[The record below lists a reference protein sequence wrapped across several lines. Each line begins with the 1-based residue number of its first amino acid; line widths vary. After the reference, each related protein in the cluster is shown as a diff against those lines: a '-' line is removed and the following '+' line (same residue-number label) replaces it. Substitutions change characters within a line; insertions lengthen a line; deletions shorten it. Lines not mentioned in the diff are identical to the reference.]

1 MSLTHSHERDDQLL
15 IRYLVGSLS
24 EDETE
29 RLDELSIAD
38 DRFAADLHAVEHDLV
53 DAYVRLTLVGDIRQR
68 FEMQYLSSPAGRAK
82 VAFATALLRYRKSG
96 APAPEK
102 GEPAPEKYVASAFRR
117 TPRLAGAPWPGAA
130 RPLLQWSLAAAAM
143 VLLAIAGYLLSENAR
158 LKRQLFDVRAG
169 LEGRQQQLEQQ
180 LRQEQSANADR
191 ARELDRVRQ
200 SLAQLQGATPLVA
213 SFVLLPPTRG
223 ATELPT
229 LSIPRGITT
238 VALQV
243 TLESEDFPA
252 YRVTLKDPATGQII
266 WRSATLQASG
276 TASKAVSI
284 TLGADM
290 LKPRTYTLEVSGMP
304 ARGAAESVGIYP
316 FRVVLQ

>member
-1 MSLTHSHERDDQLL
+1 MMSATPSHERDDQLL

-53 DAYVRLTLVGDIRQR
+53 DAYARGTLVGDTLRR
-68 FEMQYLSSPAGRAK
+68 FEMHYLSSPAGRAK
-82 VAFATALLRYRKSG
+82 VAVARALLRYPRDG
-96 APAPEK
+96 GPALE
-102 GEPAPEKYVASAFRR
+102 RH
-117 TPRLAGAPWPGAA
+117 AGTTWPGAA
-130 RPLLQWSLAAAAM
+130 RGLLQWSLAAAAM
-143 VLLAIAGYLLSENAR
+143 VLLAIAGYQISENAR
-158 LKRQLFDVRAG
+158 LKRQLLDARAG

-180 LRQEQSANADR
+180 LRQEQTANAET

-229 LSIPRGITT
+229 LSMPRGAGA
-238 VALQV
+238 VAV
-243 TLESEDFPA
+243 HVNLESDDYPA
-252 YRVTLKDPATGQII
+252 YRVTLRDPATGQII

-276 TASKAVSI
+276 ATGSKALSI
-284 TLGADM
+284 TLAADL
-290 LKPRTYTLEVSGMP
+290 LKPSTYMLEVSGIP
-304 ARGAAESVGIYP
+304 ARGAAESVGVYP

>member
-96 APAPEK
+96 APAS
-102 GEPAPEKYVASAFRR
+102 EPYVASAFRR
-117 TPRLAGAPWPGAA
+117 TRSLAGTSWPGAA

-229 LSIPRGITT
+229 LSIPRGVTT